1 MCYNIICKG
10 VFILKIKV
18 GDIVRPF
25 NDRIKYRIA
34 VISSD
39 KEQCLLVE
47 LATNH
52 MYPYWID
59 IKKLRVESIGWE

>member
-34 VISSD
+34 VISYD
-39 KEQCLLVE
+39 KEQCLLVG

-59 IKKLRVESIGWE
+59 IKKLRVENIGWE